1 MKKANMWKISNE
13 IENMKKNKYDG
24 NPERKREYQK
34 TNTRKILNQKENMEK
49 NKYEENTEPKKV
61 HEKSKCEKNY
71 HLNDPQIFQLVK
83 TYQVHT
89 YSGTYWKYNK
99 NDCRFPHGRCFT
111 EKTIIAKPLH
121 SRFSNVEKQENLTR
135 KNTLLNQVKS
145 YVDNNLYPAKVNVI
159 DPIKDNF
166 TQQL

>member
-1 MKKANMWKISNE
+1 MWNISNE

-71 HLNDPQIFQLVK
+71 HLNDPQIF
-83 TYQVHT
+83 
-89 YSGTYWKYNK
+89 
-99 NDCRFPHGRCFT
+99 
-111 EKTIIAKPLH
+111 
-121 SRFSNVEKQENLTR
+121 
-135 KNTLLNQVKS
+135 
-145 YVDNNLYPAKVNVI
+145 
-159 DPIKDNF
+159 
-166 TQQL
+166 

>member
-1 MKKANMWKISNE
+1 M
-13 IENMKKNKYDG
+13 
-24 NPERKREYQK
+24 
-34 TNTRKILNQKENMEK
+34 
-49 NKYEENTEPKKV
+49 
-61 HEKSKCEKNY
+61 
-71 HLNDPQIFQLVK
+71 NDPQISELIK

-121 SRFSNVEKQENLTR
+121 SRFSNEEKQENLTR
-135 KNTLLNQVKS
+135 KNTLLSQVKS
-145 YVDNNLYPAKVNVI
+145 YVDNNLYPAKVNVT

-166 TQQL
+166 TQQLRNSR